1 MGRNETKAKPTA
13 WNIGQFRV
21 IRPRIQRIARQA
33 VDEAVRGPF
42 QVKQSTEEKIPRRPV
57 RPSKGEIDMCYN
69 CGCGM
74 PNNDMGNPAN
84 VTNKTF
90 EEAAKAMRQSSEDA
104 KRNAR
109 QLLEKVINSKEQ
121 SNDKNWK
128 P

>member
-1 MGRNETKAKPTA
+1 
-13 WNIGQFRV
+13 
-21 IRPRIQRIARQA
+21 
-33 VDEAVRGPF
+33 
-42 QVKQSTEEKIPRRPV
+42 
-57 RPSKGEIDMCYN
+57 MCYN

-84 VTNKTF
+84 ITNNTF
-90 EEAAKAMRQSSEDA
+90 EEAAKVMRQSAEDA

-121 SNDKNWK
+121 STAKNWK